1 MSVKAM
7 TVYAVAVATVATAV
21 KLIAVI
27 VTVAVE
33 RKVAAAKWEEGIL
46 HGFLELLHVLMA
58 FQDQD
63 RIFLSCQ

>member
-7 TVYAVAVATVATAV
+7 TVYTVAVATVATAV